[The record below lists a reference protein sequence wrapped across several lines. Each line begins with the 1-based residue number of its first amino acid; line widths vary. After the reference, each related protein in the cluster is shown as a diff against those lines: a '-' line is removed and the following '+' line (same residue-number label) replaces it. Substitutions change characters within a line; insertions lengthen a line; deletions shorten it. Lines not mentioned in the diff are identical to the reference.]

1 MCISL
6 ARACS
11 LSSLVSPPQRP
22 SRGRIAVRLFSARPH
37 DALRRAESI
46 FSSRYRPR
54 AVRGARSAVR
64 RCCVGAALAGSGA
77 LAAET
82 ESRMFGSHRWRAPRR
97 ERPRSSPPAPRRDPR
112 VAFYGG
118 LVELKYICKHKAAR
132 IRGERSWRRSCAA
145 RGAPEREGRGAR
157 GGYRLGYFGRRSRLT
172 SASVPRTSLGSFC
185 EYMGHE
191 CLKTDFLSQ
200 FGTRGGIVIQPN
212 FTAALSR

>member
-132 IRGERSWRRSCAA
+132 IRGERSWRRSCLARA
-145 RGAPEREGRGAR
+145 RRAEPRSERGAERAEVTDLDTSVDGHDSRQPPYRVRVSAR
-157 GGYRLGYFGRRSRLT
+157 
-172 SASVPRTSLGSFC
+172 SVSIWV
-185 EYMGHE
+185 MN
-191 CLKTDFLSQ
+191 
-200 FGTRGGIVIQPN
+200 V
-212 FTAALSR
+212 